1 VTTAHLLG
9 REDDQPD
16 GPELSGLRSQQ
27 QEGGGMLPSA
37 SITFG
42 QVLLTVLEIALLA
55 TWIWVAISV
64 ITDVYR
70 SPDLSSAA
78 KAGWIFTI
86 VLIPLL
92 GVLIYVIA
100 RGDKMSEHEIGGER
114 QLEDLRDRGV
124 LTDDE
129 FRRAERRQ
137 RARTASRGDDI
148 AALEGLREQGVLTDE
163 EFQRAKDKA
172 TV

>member
-1 VTTAHLLG
+1 MQLL
-9 REDDQPD
+9 
-16 GPELSGLRSQQ
+16 
-27 QEGGGMLPSA
+27 A

-55 TWIWVAISV
+55 TWIWVAVSV
-64 ITDVYR
+64 ILDVYR

-78 KAGWIFTI
+78 KAGWIFVI

-92 GVLIYVIA
+92 GVMIYIIA
-100 RGDKMSEHEIGGER
+100 RGDKMNQHEVGGEH

-129 FRRAERRQ
+129 FGRAQERRARRTSQ
-137 RARTASRGDDI
+137 SRADDI
-148 AALEGLREQGVLTDE
+148 AALEDLRDRGVLSDE
-163 EFQRAKDKA
+163 EFKHAKEKA
-172 TV
+172 AA